1 MADNQKVRV
10 VFEFDRKP
18 DRIEVE
24 DYYILF
30 LLGTSS
36 HDRDEVEKAWEV
48 MTSEDVILKSDSFA
62 SLGVTPQE
70 MLAMFVAGA
79 VVTVEDQVKAM

>member
-10 VFEFDRKP
+10 VFEFDRK
-18 DRIEVE
+18 
-24 DYYILF
+24 DYDNVLF

-36 HDRDEVEKAWEV
+36 HDKDEVEKAWEV
-48 MTSEDVILKSDSFA
+48 MTSEDVILKSDSFV

>member
-10 VFEFDRKP
+10 VFEFDRK
-18 DRIEVE
+18 
-24 DYYILF
+24 DYDNVLF

-70 MLAMFVAGA
+70 MLTMFVAA
-79 VVTVEDQVKAM
+79 ALVTVKDQVKAM

>member
-10 VFEFDRKP
+10 VFEFDRK
-18 DRIEVE
+18 
-24 DYYILF
+24 DYDNVLF

-36 HDRDEVEKAWEV
+36 HNKDEVENAWEV

-62 SLGVTPQE
+62 SLGITPQE

-79 VVTVEDQVKAM
+79 VITVEDQVKSM

>member
-1 MADNQKVRV
+1 MADSQNVRV
-10 VFEFDRKP
+10 VFEFDRK
-18 DRIEVE
+18 
-24 DYYILF
+24 DYDNVLF

-36 HDRDEVEKAWEV
+36 HDKDEVEKAWEV

-70 MLAMFVAGA
+70 ILAMFVAA
-79 VVTVEDQVKAM
+79 AMIVVKDQVKAM